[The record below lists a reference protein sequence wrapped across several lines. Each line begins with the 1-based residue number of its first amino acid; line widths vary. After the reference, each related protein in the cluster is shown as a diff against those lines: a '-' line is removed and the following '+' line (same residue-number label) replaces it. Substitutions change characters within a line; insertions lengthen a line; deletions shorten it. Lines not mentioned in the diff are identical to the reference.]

1 MKGVENSTPP
11 SRHWVAL
18 YTFIILLPLVYFIP
32 MWVAENISDSH
43 VVVTVI
49 SVAIIVSLVSYVFLP
64 LALRV
69 HHQINAVHFS
79 KSH

>member
-1 MKGVENSTPP
+1 MKGVENLTPP

-32 MWVAENISDSH
+32 MWVAENVSDSH
-43 VVVTVI
+43 GVVTVI
-49 SVAIIVSLVSYVFLP
+49 SVAMIVPLVSYLFLP

-69 HHQINAVHFS
+69 HTEHFS